1 MKRVTKQELIRA
13 AFSGMQVAERKFSS
27 LTSNTVHLNRAPEY
41 LMTVNVADKLGKT
54 APNHLTWLEFQL
66 NQARSDA
73 RGNRPQ
79 AARPFGR
86 GNGRCDILMCWAAS
100 QEPRAAFEIK
110 RDVQSLNKIKGDVE
124 RILYLMDDGID
135 GNTLQF
141 GAVMFNTMA
150 ECRHGGHVIKARVAQ
165 FREHLEGWRTTLG
178 GKNRRLNII
187 SGGIKKRRAGDYWAP
202 LALVAERA
210 NTSPSGGRY
219 TIGGDLND

>member
-13 AFSGMQVAERKFSS
+13 AFNGMQVAERKFSS

-41 LMTVNVADKLGKT
+41 LLTVNVAEKLGKS

-66 NQARSDA
+66 NKARSDV
-73 RGNRPQ
+73 RGCEPVEVPAETSIHQ
-79 AARPFGR
+79 
-86 GNGRCDILMCWAAS
+86 NGRCDILMCWAAS
-100 QEPRAAFEIK
+100 KEPRAAFEIK

-124 RILYLMDDGID
+124 RILYLMGDGVD

-150 ECRHGGHVIKARVAQ
+150 ESAHGRHVIKARVAQ
-165 FREHLEGWRTTLG
+165 FREHLEDWRTNLG

-202 LALVAERA
+202 MALVAERA
-210 NTSPSGGRY
+210 NPINS
-219 TIGGDLND
+219 